1 MLEVVLRENDL
12 IWFLF
17 WFSRLETRCQVS
29 EKLKNYKGRGL
40 LDETSLV
47 GLCLFYLMSCI
58 SVFSR
63 FTFLHRYNYVF
74 VCKILPGYGRI
85 WDRPHKVWFGKA
97 AFYDVFELISSNPD
111 SVVFKI
117 FLQDFSSRHCVSRV
131 SCPDMPGF
139 RSDPM
144 RYGLEKQDFISFSS
158 LSRRIRTPESLE
170 DFDDIL
176 HLQAFLSRFF
186 FKIFRRNTYL
196 GQTP

>member
-1 MLEVVLRENDL
+1 MLWTIKRRNGTEQNVSIYPSSRATFIWDLWFFSEMLEVVLRENDL

-74 VCKILPGYGRI
+74 V
-85 WDRPHKVWFGKA
+85 
-97 AFYDVFELISSNPD
+97 SPD
-111 SVVFKI
+111 SLASLLTSFILSRFFLKI
-117 FLQDFSSRHCVSRV
+117 FRRNAVKRV
-131 SCPDMPGF
+131 V

-144 RYGLEKQDFISFSS
+144 RYGLENLDIMTFLS
-158 LSRRIRTPESLE
+158 LSRRIRTPECLE

-176 HLQAFLSRFF
+176 HLQAFSFIFF
-186 FKIFRRNTYL
+186 FKSSRRSS
-196 GQTP
+196 

>member
-1 MLEVVLRENDL
+1 ML
-12 IWFLF
+12 
-17 WFSRLETRCQVS
+17 

-58 SVFSR
+58 YVFSR

-97 AFYDVFELISSNPD
+97 AFYYVFELISSNPD
-111 SVVFKI
+111 SVVFVVFVVFKI
-117 FLQDFSSRHCVSRV
+117 FLQDFSSTYCLSRARF
-131 SCPDMPGF
+131 CPDMAGF
-139 RSDPM
+139 ESDPI
-144 RYGLEKQDFISFSS
+144 RYVLEKLDIIAFSS